1 MGSYES
7 IFDET
12 EDQKKRNLDVTK
24 SDWITGHADLTG
36 SNLKNFFYYILR
48 MFIN

>member
-7 IFDET
+7 LFEKT
-12 EDQKKRNLDVTK
+12 EPQNSRELNPAK

-36 SNLKNFFYYILR
+36 RN
-48 MFIN
+48 

>member
-36 SNLKNFFYYILR
+36 SNLNFFFLLYLTNVY
-48 MFIN
+48 